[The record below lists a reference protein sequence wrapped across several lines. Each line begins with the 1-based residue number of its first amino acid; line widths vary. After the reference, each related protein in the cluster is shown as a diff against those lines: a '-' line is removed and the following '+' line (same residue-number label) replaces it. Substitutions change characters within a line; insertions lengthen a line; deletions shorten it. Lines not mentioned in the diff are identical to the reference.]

1 MLNSKELHLRDAMD
15 EDTMPKDVI
24 AEYEPVHP
32 MVELRTTPDF
42 FANNISRTAQDQ
54 ISKTW
59 CPKGTNHPR

>member
-1 MLNSKELHLRDAMD
+1 
-15 EDTMPKDVI
+15 MPKDVI